1 MYLREVIHDRPLMC
15 VRVCAGIW
23 LVLWYGTTTRG
34 TKAGVF
40 FKSPLNHEYSSTI
53 DSSNTVLQDS
63 QFAAVK
69 I

>member
-69 I
+69 N